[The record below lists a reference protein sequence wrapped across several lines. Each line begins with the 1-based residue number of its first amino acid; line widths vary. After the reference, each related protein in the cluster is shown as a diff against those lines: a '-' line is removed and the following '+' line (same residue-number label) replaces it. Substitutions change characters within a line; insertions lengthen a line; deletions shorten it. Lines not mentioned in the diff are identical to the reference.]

1 MRRRIEEP
9 FLTAAGGGGCAVPA
23 AGERVLAPAFRR
35 RGGSVAAPG
44 SVLVLWRQGVRAMG
58 TRGVVAGC
66 RGRLSFSAWGL
77 APSWHLACARRG
89 PASLRPGVGAVAAHA
104 APHPATSSCCFWRS
118 GPRIALRYSWR
129 PTTLRGSVGRP
140 PVGLQGGWE
149 AAGPNFKLWLTWI
162 LTCKNGPRPR
172 PLPYPYSPRLRPL
185 PNPLFPR
192 LRPSP
197 NALFPRLRPPLRPR
211 PTRLRPTR
219 RLRPAPRLVKR
230 CRQPNDLLCETN
242 HQTLECWCSHATR
255 PSCRH
260 SPPFRGRMGA
270 TALAK

>member
-9 FLTAAGGGGCAVPA
+9 FLTAAG
-23 AGERVLAPAFRR
+23 
-35 RGGSVAAPG
+35 GGSVAAPG

-118 GPRIALRYSWR
+118 GPRIAPRYSWR

-140 PVGLQGGWE
+140 PVGLRGGWE
-149 AAGPNFKLWLTWI
+149 AAGPKFLSALTWI
-162 LTCKNGPRPR
+162 LTLENGPRLR
-172 PLPYPYSPRLRPL
+172 PPLTPRLRPL
-185 PNPLFPR
+185 PFPR
-192 LRPSP
+192 YPWLRPNP
-197 NALFPRLRPPLRPR
+197 TPRPR
-211 PTRLRPTR
+211 PPPLASARPHIPAPADTRPTLEGR
-219 RLRPAPRLVKR
+219 VSDSMFRGGGELPASPTPRILI
-230 CRQPNDLLCETN
+230 LSCETKKLSSLSPF
-242 HQTLECWCSHATR
+242 QRKEGCDRLGKVTR
-255 PSCRH
+255 CDKLRDAGDRS
-260 SPPFRGRMGA
+260 
-270 TALAK
+270 

>member
-118 GPRIALRYSWR
+118 GPRIAPRYSWR

-140 PVGLQGGWE
+140 PVGLRGGWE
-149 AAGPNFKLWLTWI
+149 AAGPKFLSALTWI
-162 LTCKNGPRPR
+162 LTLENG
-172 PLPYPYSPRLRPL
+172 
-185 PNPLFPR
+185 
-192 LRPSP
+192 
-197 NALFPRLRPPLRPR
+197 PRLRPPLTLRLRPLPFPRYPRLRPNPTPRPR
-211 PTRLRPTR
+211 PPPWLRPDPTSLH
-219 RLRPAPRLVKR
+219 RLTPVPL
-230 CRQPNDLLCETN
+230 
-242 HQTLECWCSHATR
+242 
-255 PSCRH
+255 
-260 SPPFRGRMGA
+260 
-270 TALAK
+270 